1 MADAIQ
7 TGQKLFLMEESLK
20 QKTFSGLVWNFL
32 ETFALQ
38 GFGFVQGVILARLL
52 MPSDYGLIAM
62 TTVFFTISY
71 ALADTGFASA
81 LIRKK
86 EREEIDYST
95 VFVANV
101 VLTFILCVILCLCA
115 SFIAKFYNEPL
126 LEKIVCVNAFLMFL
140 TSFLSILSN
149 RLTIELQFKEKS
161 VISVVSAVVTGCISM
176 GMAYMGYGVWSL
188 IFPNFVSFLIRLVM
202 FWRCLRWFPKWAF
215 SWSIYKEYFSYGS
228 KMLLTTLIGA
238 VYNNIYPIVIGRYY
252 SSMRL
257 GYYDKAQGY
266 ANLPSGVVGSAISKV
281 TFPVLAKIQGD
292 DEALRVI
299 YRKMIRVSAFVV
311 FPVAMLIAVMAR
323 PLVIVLLT
331 EKWEPC
337 VIYLQIIC
345 FAAMWNP
352 IHALNLNLLM
362 VKGRSELFLRL
373 EIIKKIVGVALLFG
387 TIPMGLV
394 VMCYGQVFAAIIFL
408 VINTYYTGKFIN
420 VGFLRQMR
428 DLVPTILYTLVM
440 GGVVWLILWVI
451 SSFYVQIIVGGI
463 IGVFCYWGVAKIT
476 KSEDYNSFMDLVKQG
491 VPEKYRMKLSAC
503 VDFLR
508 RENI

>member
-1 MADAIQ
+1 MR
-7 TGQKLFLMEESLK
+7 ESLK
-20 QKTFSGLVWNFL
+20 QKTFSGLVWNSL

-38 GFGFVQGVILARLL
+38 GFGFVQGIILARLL
-52 MPSDYGLIAM
+52 APSDYGLIAM

-71 ALADTGFASA
+71 ALADSGFTSA

-101 VLTFILCVILCLCA
+101 VLTFILCAILCLCA
-115 SFIAKFYNEPL
+115 SYIADFYKEPL
-126 LEKIVCVNAFLMFL
+126 LEKIVCINALLMFL

-149 RLTIELQFKEKS
+149 RLTIQLRFKEKS
-161 VISVVSAVVTGCISM
+161 LINVISAVVTGCISM
-176 GMAYMGYGVWSL
+176 GMAFMGYGVWSL
-188 IFPNFVSFLIRLVM
+188 IFPNFVSFLIRLVLY
-202 FWRCLRWFPKWAF
+202 WRCLRWFPKWSF
-215 SWSIYKEYFSYGS
+215 SGSIYKEYFSYGS

-238 VYNNIYPIVIGRYY
+238 VYNNIYPIFIGRYY

-266 ANLPSGVVGSAISKV
+266 ANLPSNVVGSAISRV
-281 TFPVLAKIQGD
+281 TFPVLSKIQD
-292 DEALRVI
+292 DNDNLQVI

-311 FPVAMLIAVMAR
+311 FPVAMLIAVLAR

-352 IHALNLNLLM
+352 IHSLNLNLLM

-373 EIIKKIVGVALLFG
+373 EIVKRILGVMVLFV

-394 VMCYGQVFAAIIFL
+394 VMCYGQVLTAILCLI
-408 VINTYYTGKFIN
+408 INTYYTGKLID
-420 VGFLRQMR
+420 VGFVKQLR
-428 DLVPTILYTLVM
+428 DIVPTILYTLAM
-440 GGVVWLILWVI
+440 GGIVWIVLLLIPSLYI
-451 SSFYVQIIVGGI
+451 QIIVGSI
-463 IGVFCYWGVAKIT
+463 IGIGCYGIVAKIT
-476 KSEDYNSFMDLVKQG
+476 KSQDYNSFIDLVRQS
-491 VPEKYRMKLSAC
+491 VPSKYSKAVSFLS
-503 VDFLR
+503 
-508 RENI
+508 